1 MDVAFVVHWTR
12 AGGPIMRTFVVVASI
27 VFGFL
32 TPPAARAQQVT
43 STAESASSAIVV
55 TGCVA
60 RTPDGKGYLL
70 TSETGAASAPRTS
83 SGTAPGTSATGDAPS
98 GSVTADTPT
107 GTTAT
112 ETAVPTPPVGEPGTR
127 VNPSSPTFNRG
138 EGASGTGGT
147 VRRADTAGAPS
158 ASPRYRLRAGK
169 GINLAALVGHTVE
182 VRGTLGPGQP
192 AAADASP
199 ADSADAKLAVLTME
213 SLTDRAATCTR

>member
-1 MDVAFVVHWTR
+1 
-12 AGGPIMRTFVVVASI
+12 MRTFLAVAAM

-32 TPPAARAQQVT
+32 TPAAARAQQVA
-43 STAESASSAIVV
+43 STAESASSPIVL

-70 TSETGAASAPRTS
+70 TSDSSGAGAPQTS
-83 SGTAPGTSATGDAPS
+83 SGAAPGTSATGDAPS

-138 EGASGTGGT
+138 EGAAGTGGT
-147 VRRADTAGAPS
+147 VRRADTAGATTAS
-158 ASPRYRLRAGK
+158 ARYRLRAGK
-169 GINLAALVGHTVE
+169 GINLAAHVGHTVE
-182 VRGTLGPGQP
+182 VRGTLGPGQSAP
-192 AAADASP
+192 ADAAAADSP
-199 ADSADAKLAVLTME
+199 VAKLAVLTLE